1 LWYYTLILVGID
13 SQNHPI
19 QMKLIVCGL
28 FFTLLSCSSYKTL
41 DPQFELKSF
50 TVKVGETERSYV
62 VMNPQTDGTQQKPL
76 IVVLHG
82 SMGSGASMSAAIDL
96 NTLASD
102 EGVIVAYPDAPAG
115 NWAEGCGC
123 NNADRLQ
130 IPDLEFM
137 DAMIA
142 DIDQRY
148 SIDEERIVAAGFS
161 QGGLFATRLACER
174 STVFAGVV
182 VVAATM
188 SVPLSQTCEPERA
201 IPITFIHGKLDLI
214 LPYYGTNNGALSLL
228 AAEATAQFWAQKNSI
243 ATSAEVTYFPSEQS
257 REVIVYHY
265 RTPSATRNS
274 DVRLF
279 AIERGNHTWHSNSLI
294 DANREIM
301 KMIGR

>member
-1 LWYYTLILVGID
+1 
-13 SQNHPI
+13 
-19 QMKLIVCGL
+19 MKFIICGL
-28 FFTLLSCSSYKTL
+28 LITLFSCSTYTTF
-41 DPQFELKSF
+41 DPPYELKSF

-76 IVVLHG
+76 IIVLHG
-82 SMGSGASMSAAIDL
+82 SMGSGASMSSAIDL
-96 NTLASD
+96 NALAND
-102 EGVIVAYPDAPAG
+102 EDVIVAYPDAPAG

-142 DIDQRY
+142 DIDQKY
-148 SIDEERIVAAGFS
+148 AIDRERIVAAGFS

-174 STVFAGVV
+174 STTFAGVV

-201 IPITFIHGKLDLI
+201 IPITFIHGKMDLV
-214 LPYYGTNNGALSLL
+214 LPYYGTNDGALSLL
-228 AAEATAQFWAQKNSI
+228 PAEATAQFWADKNNTMSNPVI
-243 ATSAEVTYFPSEQS
+243 EYSPSEVS
-257 REVIVYHY
+257 REVILYHY
-265 RTPSATRNS
+265 ISKSWSHHT
-274 DVRLF
+274 DVRLY
-279 AIERGNHTWHSNSLI
+279 AIERGNHTWHSTSLV

-301 KMIGR
+301 KMVVR